1 MWDDRLDSPVV
12 TQERA
17 MKVLV
22 LGTVLRPAAFAY
34 NAAANP
40 ASTKWLSGFLC
51 GLQDCDVVVSLCG
64 HCYAQAWPK
73 GPLLPGKEEYLDN
86 RYENHLVRFINV
98 PGLRFRSM
106 GRGYYQV
113 ASKLAHENK
122 YDAIVTYNPYPWHVA
137 AARKLRATFGIPW
150 ICLNLDFDDVGV
162 NWEKFLG
169 LASDADGHLF
179 LSHWGYENAP
189 VERKI
194 HLDSGVSVIPESF
207 GGSGETDPLTIVY
220 LGKLSSSGGLEILLK
235 LPALISEQNIRF
247 IYGGKGYPD
256 ADAKLKALAQR
267 DARVEYQGFVEETQV
282 SGLFERAA
290 IFLNP
295 RDPDEV
301 VNDMVF
307 PSKIMEYLKYGKTV
321 VSTWTKGLNPIYRD
335 LMLISE
341 SPSAIDFSTAVKTA
355 IQETTNQRADR
366 AKRIRAFLEYSRLW
380 SKQAERFVTF
390 TEEVVEDFHSKI
402 KSDNPSKYHPHRPFH
417 G

>member
-12 TQERA
+12 SQERA

-106 GRGYYQV
+106 GRGYYRV
-113 ASKLAHENK
+113 ASKLVHENT
-122 YDAIVTYNPYPWHVA
+122 YDAIITYNPYPWHVL

-150 ICLNLDFDDVGV
+150 LCLNLDFDDVGV
-162 NWEKFLG
+162 NWEKFLESAG
-169 LASDADGHLF
+169 DADGHLF

-189 VERKI
+189 VKRKL
-194 HLDSGVSVIPESF
+194 HLDSGVSGIPENF
-207 GGSGETDPLTIVY
+207 GSPGSIDPLAIVY
-220 LGKLSSSGGLEILLK
+220 LGKLGKSGGLDILLK
-235 LPALISEQNIRF
+235 LPELVENRNVRF
-247 IYGGKGYPD
+247 VYGGKGYPD
-256 ADAKLKALAQR
+256 ADAKLKALAAR
-267 DARVEYQGFVEETQV
+267 DSRVEYLGFVEESEV
-282 SGLFERAA
+282 AALFDRAS

-295 RDPDEV
+295 RDPEEV

-321 VSTWTKGLNPIYRD
+321 VSTWTKGLDPVYYD
-335 LMLISE
+335 LMLISG
-341 SPSAIDFSTAVKTA
+341 SPRAEDFAATLSKAIAEVDSERSA
-355 IQETTNQRADR
+355 RA
-366 AKRIRAFLEYSRLW
+366 ARIRAFIENSRLW
-380 SKQAERFVTF
+380 SQQAKRFIDF
-390 TEEVVEDFHSKI
+390 TNEVI
-402 KSDNPSKYHPHRPFH
+402 ACHRI
-417 G
+417 GKK